1 MKELKEDRARHLITR
16 FKEWNPVKELKV
28 LIHHAMGC
36 DNTESWNPVKELKD
50 TKFSSSATRAN
61 ASWNPVKELKV
72 MFLVDKDFL
81 TVLVVESGEGIERT
95 VGRFNEDSIPAKVES
110 GEGIESQTFS
120 IIEPR

>member
-61 ASWNPVKELKV
+61 ASWNPVKELKD
-72 MFLVDKDFL
+72 LN
-81 TVLVVESGEGIERT
+81 GILAGI
-95 VGRFNEDSIPAKVES
+95 GRSWWNPVKELKVHSIDDVAVI
-110 GEGIESQTFS
+110 GDQLGVRGI
-120 IIEPR
+120 R